1 VRRIGSSH
9 SNEALSNLVTAMTDC
24 LVHRGPDGSGT
35 WNSPDGSVVFGH
47 RRLAII
53 DLSPAGHQP
62 MSSRDGQWTITYN
75 GELYNT
81 ADLRDRLGLE
91 PVALRGHSDTEV
103 LVECLARWGVEK
115 TLREV
120 NGMFAFGAFHQPTGD
135 LWLAR
140 DRFGEKPLYI
150 SERDGLFAFASELSA
165 LEKLPGPRPS
175 IDRSATA
182 LLLRHGYIPAPYFLY
197 EGVQKLQAGHVM
209 RVASDGTRI
218 TTRYW
223 DPIEASQ
230 VPVRSEDDASII
242 DELEALLTRTVAS
255 RMVSDVPLGA
265 FLSGGIDSSLV
276 TALMCRVSNQPPKTF
291 SIGFDDPTYNEAPYA
306 KAIAQH
312 LGTDHTEVILSQSD
326 ALAIVPKLP
335 SIYSEPFADSSQI
348 PTRLVSEVTRRSV
361 TVALSGDGGDE
372 LFSGYDRYRY
382 WPKISAARKMA
393 PSPVR
398 RVVAKG
404 SIRVAGRLLSGKKA
418 DRAQKFLRSFGSP
431 SGAGYRSLMSDNDD
445 APSFVINASDLPS
458 FHQSDNTQLLDT
470 LTYLPDDIL
479 TKVDRASMSVSLEV
493 RVPLLDQEVFAFA
506 WSLPPHLRVD
516 GNTGKVALRRVL
528 ERHVPSHMF
537 ERPKMGFGVPVSS
550 WLRGPLRAWAD
561 ELLDPALLREQGI
574 LRVEKV
580 TSLWF
585 DHVKKSVDNGP
596 QLWPI
601 LMLQA
606 WLQENP

>member
-1 VRRIGSSH
+1 
-9 SNEALSNLVTAMTDC
+9 
-24 LVHRGPDGSGT
+24 
-35 WNSPDGSVVFGH
+35 VFGH

-53 DLSPAGHQP
+53 DLSLAGHQP
-62 MSSRDGQWTITYN
+62 MTSRDGQWTITYN

-81 ADLRDRLGLE
+81 ADLRVRLGLE
-91 PVALRGHSDTEV
+91 PSSLRGHSDTEIF
-103 LVECLARWGVEK
+103 VECLARWGVEK
-115 TLREV
+115 TLQEV

-150 SERDGLFAFASELSA
+150 SERDGLVAFASELGA
-165 LEKLPGPRPS
+165 LDKMPGPRPS
-175 IDRSATA
+175 IDRSAAA
-182 LLLRHGYIPAPYFLY
+182 LLLRHGYIPAPYSIY

-209 RVASDGTRI
+209 RLESDGTRSVS
-218 TTRYW
+218 RYW
-223 DPIEASQ
+223 DPIDASK
-230 VPVRSEDDASII
+230 VPIRSGNDASII
-242 DELEALLTRTVAS
+242 DELEALLTRTVKS

-276 TALMCRVSNQPPKTF
+276 TALMCRASKQPPKTF

-348 PTRLVSEVTRRSV
+348 PTRLVCEVARRSV
-361 TVALSGDGGDE
+361 TVSLSGDGGDE
-372 LFSGYDRYRY
+372 LFSGYDRYRVFQQLMRIRARSPRLVRQMAGALLTTPSPAQ
-382 WPKISAARKMA
+382 WNRLGERQIAMILPSIARKRPGQKA
-393 PSPVR
+393 HKL
-398 RVVAKG
+398 A
-404 SIRVAGRLLSGKKA
+404 RLLMTE
-418 DRAQKFLRSFGSP
+418 DRNL
-431 SGAGYRSLMSDNDD
+431 YRSLMSDNDQ
-445 APSFVINASDLPS
+445 ALSLVIGASDLPS
-458 FHQSDNTQLLDT
+458 FDQGAKVQLLDT

-506 WSLPPHLRVD
+506 WSLPPHLRVSD
-516 GNTGKVALRRVL
+516 NKGKVALQRVL
-528 ERHVPSHMF
+528 ERHVPPPLF

-550 WLRGPLRAWAD
+550 WLQGPLRQWAD
-561 ELLDPALLREQGI
+561 DLLDPALVAEHGI
-574 LRVEKV
+574 LRADKV
-580 TSLWF
+580 TALWSEHSNGF
-585 DHVKKSVDNGP
+585 VDNGP

-606 WLQENP
+606 WLQEKP